1 MDARGRG
8 LFGDI
13 GLRGTGRSRGSKGE
27 GAEGLVGIAMEAGSP
42 RNRDKCFQSV
52 WDGGG
57 RIQGQYLV

>member
-13 GLRGTGRSRGSKGE
+13 GLRGASRSRGSKGE